1 MNPDAA
7 KVRTNAPAQRAET
20 PSDCLHGIV
29 SLHSAFLSSARLFFA
44 AVALVLAR
52 GEGLAQT
59 APAPA
64 ATALAASARVELTG
78 DWRGGSLAGHAP
90 GRGTLYSGSKDA
102 AATWFPAI
110 MNACPVRISFWVSPH
125 ERNTPAARVEVSRGR
140 TSLATR
146 IVDLSAEPAR
156 WEPLGVFTFDGA
168 GRESIRVF
176 RTGSGTLRVSALKL
190 DVLDPRDHD
199 LVWQTLILDDFAT
212 YDPTTLAYHA
222 FVCKDVP
229 ESDPLAPIVARLG
242 AEGVLPP
249 VSPGVFAPER
259 IITRAEFSA
268 ALGRV
273 LGSAPA
279 TEPAASL
286 GSRFDT
292 SAALRLLA
300 RAAVKSGRPL
310 DWAHAPQDPSDDH
323 AWALALGLD
332 QGPADPLR
340 LSANSPL
347 TRARAALLLERFQA
361 RITRAGPPGSGW
373 SLAFQDEFD
382 APALN
387 RAVWSVSNRQSWG
400 KLLSIRM
407 TPNVVQQDG
416 LLRLFTRREKVGDFE
431 WTTGM
436 VGTNKGFRQAYG
448 YWEARMRYAPA
459 PGLNNAFWINPGKG
473 AAGEPGWEI
482 DMNEGHWP
490 NTLNASLHQ
499 DGLASLSK
507 AWRAP
512 MDLGRD
518 FHIYACLWDEK
529 EIVYYWD
536 GREISRKPNTHAQRP
551 GPVIFSTAVLAWAGT
566 AGASLADSSMDV
578 DWVRV
583 WRRTDSVSEPR
594 P

>member
-1 MNPDAA
+1 ML
-7 KVRTNAPAQRAET
+7 T
-20 PSDCLHGIV
+20 PSFPTAA
-29 SLHSAFLSSARLFFA
+29 SAARLVLA
-44 AVALVLAR
+44 GLALVLVRPA
-52 GEGLAQT
+52 GFAQT
-59 APAPA
+59 PPVPSA
-64 ATALAASARVELTG
+64 AALAASARVELTG

-90 GRGTLYSGSKDA
+90 GRGTLYSGARDA

-125 ERNTPAARVEVSRGR
+125 ARNTPAARVEVNRGGS
-140 TSLATR
+140 SLASR
-146 IVDLSAEPAR
+146 MVDLSAEPAR
-156 WEPLGVFTFDGA
+156 WEPIGVFTFDGA
-168 GRESIRVF
+168 GQESIRVS
-176 RTGSGTLRVSALKL
+176 RTGSGTLRISALKL
-190 DVLDPRDHD
+190 EILDPRDRN
-199 LVWQTLILDDFAT
+199 LVWQTLILEDFST
-212 YDPTTLAYHA
+212 YDPTTLAYNAHA
-222 FVCKDVP
+222 CKDVP
-229 ESDPLAPIVARLG
+229 ETDPLAPIVARLG

-249 VSPGVFAPER
+249 VSPGLFAPDR
-259 IITRAEFSA
+259 TITRIEFTA
-268 ALGRV
+268 ALGRA

-279 TEPAASL
+279 TDTAAKSE
-286 GSRFDT
+286 SRFDT
-292 SAALRLLA
+292 GAALRLLA
-300 RAAVKSGRPL
+300 RAAVKSGRHL
-310 DWAHAPQDPSDDH
+310 DWARPPQDPADDN

-332 QGPADPLR
+332 QGSADPLR
-340 LSANSPL
+340 ASANAPL
-347 TRARAALLLERFQA
+347 TRARAAILLDRFQA
-361 RITRAGPPGSGW
+361 RITRAGPPGAGW
-373 SLAFQDEFD
+373 ALAFQDEFD
-382 APALN
+382 APELN

-459 PGLNNAFWINPGKG
+459 PGLNNAFWTNPGKG
-473 AAGEPGWEI
+473 PAGEPGFEI
-482 DMNEGHWP
+482 DVNEGHWP
-490 NTLNASLHQ
+490 NTINASLHQ

-536 GREISRKPNTHAQRP
+536 GREISRKPNTHARRP

-583 WRRTDSVSEPR
+583 WKRADVAAEAR